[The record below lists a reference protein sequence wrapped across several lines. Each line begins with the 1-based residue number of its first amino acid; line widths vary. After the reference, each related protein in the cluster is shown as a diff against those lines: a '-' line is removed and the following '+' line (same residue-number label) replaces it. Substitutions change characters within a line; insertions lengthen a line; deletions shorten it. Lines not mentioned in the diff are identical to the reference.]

1 MPLFQSNEIQDKH
14 YTMHEDH
21 RLEIP
26 ALHSRRRIRKWNLRK
41 ACFIHFV
48 VFCGARLAAPEA
60 HHRRAQ
66 LGGFIIFT
74 S

>member
-26 ALHSRRRIRKWNLRK
+26 ALHSRRRI
-41 ACFIHFV
+41 
-48 VFCGARLAAPEA
+48 
-60 HHRRAQ
+60 
-66 LGGFIIFT
+66 
-74 S
+74 